1 MGLGSIGRTEYCS
14 GVRINRLIGALFVGA
29 MLVTGLAACGGDDA
43 GDAGDAAA
51 GPCDVQVSGPA
62 KQKPTVTIPD
72 NCDPP
77 TALQTRDVTQGS
89 GAAAK
94 AGDSVEV
101 NYLGVAWSTKAEFDS
116 SWKPGRKPFA
126 VSPLGQAQVIKGWND
141 GLVGA
146 KVGGRRLLVIP
157 PGLGYGAQ
165 GQGPI
170 KANETLVFVVDVVS
184 IKP

>member
-1 MGLGSIGRTEYCS
+1 
-14 GVRINRLIGALFVGA
+14 
-29 MLVTGLAACGGDDA
+29 MLTTGLAACGGDD
-43 GDAGDAAA
+43 GGNAAA
-51 GPCDVQVSGPA
+51 GPCDVKVSGAP

-77 TALQTRDVTQGS
+77 AELKVQDVSAGS

-94 AGDSVEV
+94 EGDSVEV

-116 SWKPGRKPFA
+116 SWKPGREPFA
-126 VSPLGQAQVIKGWND
+126 VSPLGQAQVITGWNQ

-146 KVGGRRLLVIP
+146 KVGGRRVLVIP
-157 PGLGYGAQ
+157 PSLGYGSR

-170 KANETLVFVVDVVS
+170 KANETLVFVVDIVS

>member
-1 MGLGSIGRTEYCS
+1 
-14 GVRINRLIGALFVGA
+14 VRINRLIGALFVGA
-29 MLVTGLAACGGDDA
+29 VLATSLAACGGDD
-43 GDAGDAAA
+43 GGDAAA

-77 TALQTRDVTQGS
+77 AELKVRDVSEGS

-94 AGDSVEV
+94 EGDSVEV
-101 NYLGVAWSTKAEFDS
+101 NYLGVGWSTKAEFDS
-116 SWKPGRKPFA
+116 SWKPGRKPFS
-126 VSPLGQAQVIKGWND
+126 VSPLGQAQVIDGWNQ

-146 KVGGRRLLVIP
+146 KAGGRRLLVIP

-184 IKP
+184 IKS